1 MNESTFFSRF
11 YSVYDVSGGSP
22 DEDKGAN
29 AGNNS
34 LGDGGGGII

>member
-1 MNESTFFSRF
+1 MN
-11 YSVYDVSGGSP
+11 DVSPRSP
-22 DEDKGAN
+22 DEENGPS